1 MKRRSPAFA
10 VLLGSVASILVSSAE
25 AADLTTPPPDP
36 VFVAP
41 APVPAASPFGILSE
55 VRIGASAHGIPKR
68 EVGSVDVNGEILTVK
83 PYTLNTAWDYLI
95 PRFHVGGDLNTA
107 GKTSQVYAGLTWQ
120 FPIYARFFGEATFG
134 GEANDGHTGFIVP
147 AGYAAVG
154 THVMFRESGS
164 IGYHLTE
171 HWNILA
177 TIEHS
182 SNAGLAKRNQGITN
196 VGGRL
201 GYAF

>member
-1 MKRRSPAFA
+1 MVRHVSGAA
-10 VLLGSVASILVSSAE
+10 VLVGCALSSVALSAR
-25 AADLTTPPPDP
+25 AADLTTPPPAP

-41 APVPAASPFGILSE
+41 APVAVSSPFGILSE

-68 EVGSVDVNGEILTVK
+68 EVGSADINGEILTVK
-83 PYTLNTAWDYLI
+83 PYTFGNAWDYLV

-107 GKTSQVYAGLTWQ
+107 GKTSQAYAGLTWQ

-134 GEANDGHTGFIVP
+134 GEYNDGNTSFVVP

-171 HWNILA
+171 HWNIMA

-201 GYAF
+201 AYVF